1 MSGQDARTKLR
12 EGHLETILATIPAG
26 VIITDGE
33 GRIVSA
39 NERASGIWG
48 GGLARFSDVEAFS
61 GFTGWWAESGERLD
75 ARDWAPIRALLQG
88 EVVQGEVVDIERF
101 DGSRATIVN
110 SAAPLF
116 DSQGQISGSVAVMQ
130 DVTEQLERQRTNE
143 ILIDALTA
151 LSESLDLSE
160 VLERLVDVLLHTG
173 RHTRATVML
182 WDAENEELEI
192 AAVVG
197 DPFTRQ
203 GTRFPLHTA
212 SSLMRAAVKEMR
224 TVRGSIRE
232 IPVEERGL
240 AATYGIVA
248 TLIVP
253 LVRNGRLLGV
263 ATVDEMREDV
273 QFSDREVAIIEGIA
287 AQAGLA
293 IENARLYEA
302 EHHVAT
308 TLQQALLAMP
318 DTVEG
323 LSFAHAYRSA
333 SVEAF
338 VGGDFYDVFEI
349 EPGLV
354 GMLVGDIAG
363 KGLEAAVLTQLVKDT
378 IRAHAAEKLHSSSA
392 ILELTNNIFYQVTG
406 SDSFV
411 TLFFGVLEQAAG
423 RLHFTNAGHTTA
435 VIVRASGHVVELPAD
450 SPLLGA
456 FPDRAFAQSETSLGP
471 DDLLVMYTDGI
482 TEARKGRMQYG
493 EPRLLRLLPALRLR
507 EPGEVVSAL
516 VNDVLSFTGGQLN
529 DDLAILVVKPLARE
543 SEVPGHQKL
552 EIGAHA

>member
-1 MSGQDARTKLR
+1 MTQQDVQARLR

-26 VIITDGE
+26 VIITDCE

-48 GGLARFSDVEAFS
+48 GGLAEFSSVEAFS

-75 ARDWAPIRALLQG
+75 ARDWAPMRALLQG
-88 EVVQGEVVDIERF
+88 EIVQGEVVDIERF

-110 SAAPLF
+110 SAAPLY
-116 DSQGQISGSVAVMQ
+116 DNNGRISGAVAVMQ

-143 ILIDALTA
+143 ILIDALGA
-151 LSESLDLSE
+151 LSGSLELSE
-160 VLERLVDVLLHTG
+160 VLERLVNVLLHTG

-182 WDAENEELEI
+182 WDGENEELEI

-197 DPFTRQ
+197 DPLTRT
-203 GTRFPLHTA
+203 GTRFPLRTA
-212 SSLMRAAVKEMR
+212 SSLMRTAVQDMR
-224 TVRGSIRE
+224 TVLGDLRQ
-232 IPVEERGL
+232 IPAQERGL
-240 AATYGIVA
+240 AGVHGIIG

-253 LVRNGRLLGV
+253 LVRSGRLLGV
-263 ATVDEMREDV
+263 ATVDEMHEDL
-273 QFSDREVAIIEGIA
+273 QFSEREVAIIEGIA

-293 IENARLYEA
+293 IENARLYGA

-318 DTVEG
+318 DSVEG
-323 LSFAHAYRSA
+323 LAFAHAYRSA

-349 EPGLV
+349 EPGMV
-354 GMLVGDIAG
+354 GLLVGDIAG
-363 KGLEAAVLTQLVKDT
+363 KGLEAAVLTQLVKNT
-378 IRAHAAEKLHSSSA
+378 VRAHAAEKLHSSAA
-392 ILELTNNIFYQVTG
+392 ILELTNHIFYQVTG

-411 TLFFGVLEQAAG
+411 TLFFGVLEQAAS
-423 RLHFTNAGHTTA
+423 RLHYTNAGHTTA

-456 FPDRAFAQSETSLGP
+456 FPDRAFVQSETELGP

-482 TEARKGRMQYG
+482 TEARRGRRQYG

-529 DDLAILVVKPLARE
+529 DDLAVLVVKPLAGE
-543 SEVPGHQKL
+543 SEVPRHQQF
-552 EIGAHA
+552 EVGAHA